1 GPPVPLST
9 PTAHSEPA
17 PSGSLTISHARSL
30 RGLPLDQLGTA
41 TGVDRMPL
49 HLDIEETRALLAALR
64 AASEAASARLAEN
77 ARVHLNRRTG
87 SWSLQR
93 PRDVGAALHR
103 ILTRSRFL
111 KGSRSCF
118 PLETALRQIIPFVQ
132 DWRPVTILASGFP
145 FKQHDNG
152 LKAVGP
158 WPDLA
163 ELGALLRLK
172 ELQRAFAELY
182 PPGLRVVVLNDGGY
196 SRPRASVEMQRYQRQ
211 LQRYAQ
217 LVGLDTSVFFYD
229 QSRFVAELLGQQ
241 GWDRRERYRRRFRE
255 VISLLASGPRG
266 LDSAVRADQR
276 LTNALPPDLLAG
288 VPSFRDILSS
298 LVYSVPVPVPP
309 SARTDPRWWTCEVL
323 SSPDDY
329 TDPDLPPELASARR
343 EVLASAWRDTVNYLA
358 ASLADIASEV
368 ARRYPPHIRL
378 ATVASRQGCSG
389 FSYLGGSALLPWHGT
404 GCLDGRGLLCAEF
417 LVSLDHR
424 GFLPAGPPR
433 LPAGLF
439 RLSLRRAALDDGAL
453 RADDVLPRPSPGGPR
468 LADRRAPAPPVT
480 HAPGD
485 PAPPGDPVSP
495 GLLRER
501 GASRRDR
508 LNVSWAANAATR
520 SDDGRDKQ

>member
-1 GPPVPLST
+1 MLST
-9 PTAHSEPA
+9 LASPEARTVPSVPPEPSATPSDPARSE
-17 PSGSLTISHARSL
+17 SLSISHPRSL
-30 RGLPLDQLGTA
+30 RGLPLDQLATSPGTE
-41 TGVDRMPL
+41 RMPL
-49 HLDIEETRALLAALR
+49 HLEVGETRALLAALR
-64 AASEAASARLAEN
+64 AGSENASTRLAEN
-77 ARVHLNRRTG
+77 ARVHLNRRAG
-87 SWSLQR
+87 GWSPQR
-93 PRDVGAALHR
+93 PQDVGAALHR

-118 PLETALRQIIPFVQ
+118 PLETALRQILPFVREG
-132 DWRPVTILASGFP
+132 RPVTILASGFP

-152 LKAVGP
+152 LKAAGP

-172 ELQRAFAELY
+172 ELQQAFAELY
-182 PPGLRVVVLNDGGY
+182 PPGLQVVVLNDGGY

-211 LQRYAQ
+211 LQRYAD
-217 LVGLDTSVFFYD
+217 LVGLGNSVFFHD
-229 QSRFVAELLGQQ
+229 QSRFVAGLLGQQ
-241 GWDRRERYRRRFRE
+241 GWDRRERYRRSFRE

-276 LTNALPPDLLAG
+276 LAEALPPDLLAG

-323 SSPDDY
+323 ARPDDY
-329 TDPDLPPELASARR
+329 TDPDLSPEVASARR
-343 EVLASAWRDTVNYLA
+343 EVLGSAWRDTVNYLA

-424 GFLPAGPPR
+424 GFLPVYSDSLCAEQPLMMVPFARTVFSRGRRRVDPDLLNGARLRPR
-433 LPAGLF
+433 
-439 RLSLRRAALDDGAL
+439 
-453 RADDVLPRPSPGGPR
+453 
-468 LADRRAPAPPVT
+468 
-480 HAPGD
+480 
-485 PAPPGDPVSP
+485 
-495 GLLRER
+495 
-501 GASRRDR
+501 
-508 LNVSWAANAATR
+508 
-520 SDDGRDKQ
+520 